1 MLRWLSLSAN
11 RVGEAGCV
19 ALLRACSTHA
29 TALQELDL
37 GRPPHS
43 IDFQRH
49 IGRDIP
55 ADTLDKGWAACINY
69 LCFFDE
75 VWGRYPGLLS
85 PSQVGVC

>member
-1 MLRWLSLSAN
+1 ML
-11 RVGEAGCV
+11 
-19 ALLRACSTHA
+19 ALQAAYADVCC
-29 TALQELDL
+29 ALQELDL
-37 GRPPHS
+37 GRHPHS
-43 IDFQRH
+43 IDFHTH

-55 ADTLDKGWAACINY
+55 ADTLDKGWVACVYY